1 LVGDY
6 LRETFVAKAKY
17 FFYQERDRYEET
29 LANAGTDSERKRINE
44 IWDAWSKEYKSTRPL
59 LQEEFA
65 QSASNNI
72 KRQAAYDD
80 LKRMLNETGI
90 QNEATSKIRSMIG
103 IYEDYLLNKDT
114 VYNSRSE
121 RDIKARDILRESTL
135 AQLKSIA
142 ATNENAASVFATLFS
157 NFLRE
162 G

>member
-1 LVGDY
+1 
-6 LRETFVAKAKY
+6 
-17 FFYQERDRYEET
+17 
-29 LANAGTDSERKRINE
+29 
-44 IWDAWSKEYKSTRPL
+44 
-59 LQEEFA
+59 
-65 QSASNNI
+65 
-72 KRQAAYDD
+72 
-80 LKRMLNETGI
+80 MLNETGI